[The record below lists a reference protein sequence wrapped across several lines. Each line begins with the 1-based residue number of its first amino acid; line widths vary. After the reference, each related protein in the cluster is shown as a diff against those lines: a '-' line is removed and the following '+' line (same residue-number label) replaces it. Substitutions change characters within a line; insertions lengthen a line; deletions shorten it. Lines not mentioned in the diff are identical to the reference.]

1 MDKCVCRSFG
11 ILRRVAIR
19 EYLEIKLGVN
29 KKVSKHLFINRGSEE
44 EATLSAVDVVELA
57 RVYQPKTGGLS
68 YYFKYYLKIWK
79 GW

>member
-29 KKVSKHLFINRGSEE
+29 KKVSKHLFIR
-44 EATLSAVDVVELA
+44 
-57 RVYQPKTGGLS
+57 
-68 YYFKYYLKIWK
+68 
-79 GW
+79 